1 VKSCFNWLGNI
12 QFKVRKCFARS
23 LSAYMKCSVSRP
35 LFSLILMVSVTVA
48 WSAAQTATPA
58 PAESSSKPAA
68 TAASPGSDAASTPA
82 ASTPA
87 QAESS
92 AKPPATPASPA
103 AETGAAPAASQGDP
117 LKRPLSDKQKKANA
131 KALKQEL
138 GSTYKKWLNQDVR
151 WIITPE
157 ELSTFK
163 QLSNDEE
170 RDQFIEQFWLRRD
183 PTPDTPENEYKEE
196 HYRRIAYAN
205 EHFAAGK
212 PGWMTDRGRMYIVY
226 GPPDEIDAHPS
237 GGQYDR
243 PMEEGGGN
251 TSTYPFETWRYRYI
265 EGLGSHSQEV
275 MMEFVD
281 TCMCGDYHM
290 TIDPNEKDALLH
302 TPNSGLTMYEQMG
315 LASKADRIA
324 GIGNST
330 LGPSSGMDTTKQFDK
345 LEQYALLNQ
354 APKVKFK
361 DLEEVVSHKINVNLM
376 PFDIRTDF
384 VRVTGDTVLVPVTI
398 QVKNK
403 DITFVSKDGIQRGTV
418 NIFGRVTGLTGK
430 IAQTFEDT
438 VQVDVPNDLLE
449 KTQQHSSLY
458 WKAIPLRPG
467 RYRFDVV
474 VKDIN
479 GDRVGTWS
487 RGVQVPDFNEDKLAS
502 SSMILADH
510 MEKVPAKS
518 IGAGNFVIGQTKL
531 AYPHLEPASG
541 QPASFKRD
549 QRVNLWMQVYNLQ
562 PDEKTKRPSAKIEYE
577 IVNVATNQPVLHS
590 SESTDTMG
598 NLGDQMTLEKSLAL
612 TSFQPGIYRLTVTVD
627 DNVSKQQI
635 TPSVRFAV
643 E

>member
-1 VKSCFNWLGNI
+1 
-12 QFKVRKCFARS
+12 
-23 LSAYMKCSVSRP
+23 MKFRIFRT
-35 LFSLILMVSVTVA
+35 LFSLLVAGTLAGCITVA
-48 WSAAQTATPA
+48 QGQSAPASTENQAAKPVASDPKAASAAPTNA
-58 PAESSSKPAA
+58 PADS
-68 TAASPGSDAASTPA
+68 
-82 ASTPA
+82 
-87 QAESS
+87 QA
-92 AKPPATPASPA
+92 
-103 AETGAAPAASQGDP
+103 DP
-117 LKRPLSDKQKKANA
+117 LKRPLNDKQKKANA

-138 GSTYKKWLNQDVR
+138 GSTYKKWLNEDVR
-151 WIITPE
+151 WIITDE
-157 ELSTFK
+157 ETSAFK

-183 PTPDTPENEYKEE
+183 PTPDTEENEYKEE

-205 EHFAAGK
+205 EHYAAGK
-212 PGWMTDRGRMYIVY
+212 AGWRTDRGRIYIVF
-226 GPPDEIDAHPS
+226 GPADEIEAHPS

-265 EGLGSHSQEV
+265 EGFGSQGQEV
-275 MMEFVD
+275 MIEFVD

-302 TPNSGLTMYEQMG
+302 VPGAGLTQYEQMG
-315 LASKADRIA
+315 LANKADRIA
-324 GIGNST
+324 GIGSAGQNGMTGQNS
-330 LGPSSGMDTTKQFDK
+330 TKQFDK
-345 LEQYALLNQ
+345 LELMAKLNT

-376 PFDIRTDF
+376 PFDIRTDY
-384 VRVTGDTVLVPVTI
+384 VKITGDTVLVPVTI

-403 DITFVSKDGIQRGTV
+403 DITFVNKDGIQRGTV

-438 VQVDVPNDLLE
+438 VQVDVPNELLE
-449 KTQQHSSLY
+449 KTQEHSSLY

-474 VKDIN
+474 VKDVN

-487 RGVQVPDFNEDKLAS
+487 HGVAVPEYNEDKLAS
-502 SSMILADH
+502 SSLILADH

-518 IGAGNFVIGQTKL
+518 IGAGNFVIGQTKF
-531 AYPHLEPASG
+531 AYPHLEPANG
-541 QPASFKRD
+541 TPASFKRD
-549 QRVNLWMQVYNLQ
+549 QRLNLWLQIYNLQ
-562 PDEKTKRPSAKIEYE
+562 ADTKTNKPSAKVEYE
-577 IVNVATNQPVLHS
+577 IVNMANNQAVVHS

-612 TSFQPGIYRLTVTVD
+612 SGFQPGIYRLTVKVD
-627 DNVSKQQI
+627 DNISKQQI
-635 TPSVRFAV
+635 APSVRFAV

>member
-1 VKSCFNWLGNI
+1 MKLRIFRPAFLAI
-12 QFKVRKCFARS
+12 IS
-23 LSAYMKCSVSRP
+23 LSL
-35 LFSLILMVSVTVA
+35 LFSVA
-48 WSAAQTATPA
+48 FGQ
-58 PAESSSKPAA
+58 
-68 TAASPGSDAASTPA
+68 
-82 ASTPA
+82 
-87 QAESS
+87 
-92 AKPPATPASPA
+92 
-103 AETGAAPAASQGDP
+103 AAPAAADNQATKPASGQAAPAATGSQSAKPASAADTSSTDAAAAPAKDQGDP
-117 LKRPLSDKQKKANA
+117 MKRPLSDKQKKANA

-157 ELSTFK
+157 ELSAFK

-170 RDQFIEQFWLRRD
+170 RDQFIENFWLRRD

-205 EHFAAGK
+205 EHFPAGK
-212 PGWMTDRGRMYIVY
+212 PGWMTDRGRIYIVF
-226 GPPDEIDAHPS
+226 GAPDEIDSHPS
-237 GGQYDR
+237 GGTYNR
-243 PMEEGGGN
+243 PMEEGGGE

-275 MMEFVD
+275 MIEFVD
-281 TCMCGDYHM
+281 SCMCGDYHM

-302 TPNSGLTMYEQMG
+302 TPNGGLTMYEQMG
-315 LASKADRIA
+315 LTSKADRIA
-324 GIGNST
+324 GITNSN
-330 LGPSSGMDTTKQFDK
+330 LGPNSGMDATKQFDK
-345 LEQYALLNQ
+345 LEQWALLNQ
-354 APKVKFK
+354 APKIKFK

-398 QVKNK
+398 SVKNK
-403 DITFVSKDGIQRGTV
+403 DVTFVNKDGIQRGTV

-430 IAQTFEDT
+430 VAQTFEDT
-438 VQVDVPNDLLE
+438 VQVDVPNELLE
-449 KTQQHSSLY
+449 KKQQQASLY
-458 WKAIPLRPG
+458 WKALPLRPG

-474 VKDIN
+474 VKDVN

-487 RGVQVPDFNEDKLAS
+487 HGVLVPDYNEDKLAS

-518 IGAGNFVIGQTKL
+518 VGAGNFVIGQTKF
-531 AYPHLEPASG
+531 AYPHLEPSTG

-549 QRVNLWMQVYNLQ
+549 QRVNVWLQVYNLQ
-562 PDEKTKRPSAKIEYE
+562 SDEKTKRPSAKIEYE
-577 IVNVATNQPVLHS
+577 IVNVATNQAVLHA

-612 TSFQPGIYRLTVTVD
+612 TSFQPGIYRLTVKVD